1 MFMMLR
7 LEILRPSV
15 QIPHRQKSFGAIN
28 AREPTFNPWS
38 SRFVYRF
45 ASCPRSSG
53 GRSIRTIAKNV
64 LEALLVI
71 ALFTTLI
78 IGVMELKLAI
88 WTPFFHR

>member
-1 MFMMLR
+1 MR
-7 LEILRPSV
+7 ESPPS
-15 QIPHRQKSFGAIN
+15 ICGARDLSAASPAAHSRQA
-28 AREPTFNPWS
+28 
-38 SRFVYRF
+38 
-45 ASCPRSSG
+45 
-53 GRSIRTIAKNV
+53 GRSIRTIAKDV